1 MKIQPATLPIIHE
14 GQAKWEPSSQ
24 ETRLQ
29 KMTNSDA
36 PCVLHAARIER
47 QAKSTPYAPALRPQQ
62 PQQNQQN
69 RQQSP
74 RVKAFKNIFHRAALT
89 CCALILPSFA
99 FAGLGAIGLLAP
111 AVLLVVGILLFALA
125 GRPTDEME
133 AEQAEIRE
141 RVRNFDCRG
150 SV

>member
-1 MKIQPATLPIIHE
+1 MKIQPATLPTIHE
-14 GQAKWEPSSQ
+14 DQAKWEPSSQ
-24 ETRLQ
+24 EAQ
-29 KMTNSDA
+29 INGMTNSDA

-47 QAKSTPYAPALRPQQ
+47 QVKSTPCAPASRPQQ
-62 PQQNQQN
+62 TQQNQQN
-69 RQQSP
+69 HKQSQ
-74 RVKAFKNIFHRAALT
+74 RVKSLKNICHRAALT
-89 CCALILPSFA
+89 CCALIFPSFA
-99 FAGLGAIGLLAP
+99 FAAFGAIGLLAP

>member
-1 MKIQPATLPIIHE
+1 MKIQPATLPTIHE
-14 GQAKWEPSSQ
+14 DRAKWEPSSQ
-24 ETRLQ
+24 EARLQ
-29 KMTNSDA
+29 GMTNSDA

-47 QAKSTPYAPALRPQQ
+47 QAKSTPCAPVSRPQQ
-62 PQQNQQN
+62 TQQNQQN
-69 RQQSP
+69 HKQSQ
-74 RVKAFKNIFHRAALT
+74 RVKTFKNICHRAALT

-99 FAGLGAIGLLAP
+99 FVGFGPFGLVAP
-111 AVLLVVGILLFALA
+111 AVLLVAGILLFVLA

-141 RVRNFDCRG
+141 RARNFDCRG